1 MRTPRT
7 RRRSQK
13 RRLQLGGVESVL
25 TRYPTL
31 DALNTA
37 IGTAVSRGTLA
48 IPSQKRGICVTDA
61 VVASIWYSDYLGE
74 WLWTKYIY
82 SRRRPGIDTENV
94 ERQGLIAPDNAIDS
108 FMRLSA
114 LRVVNIM
121 QQGAEVPIRR
131 GLLARQ
137 PSAQP
142 IAELPT
148 GEVCSNILASLANAP
163 EAQVQTYLEDR
174 PSHGIYSNYTSDA
187 LRGILERIAPAGST
201 AVSEAPCEGMPC
213 VAILLTSA
221 IHAVACVLVNGIWHF
236 MDNEVGIAI
245 PLRGITLRQLE
256 SSSFSFTY
264 DLTHPDHESFHLY
277 LNSNAWHGGQLGSWT
292 VNRVYERSDDFRGRM
307 IPHQE
312 TLDTRRYICVNPE
325 ALRGDG
331 GLHRMV
337 VDMDV
342 PEIAPAPR
350 QRDLRD
356 IVGVLAGVRF
366 FSKADSGRTS
376 YITTESEQ
384 VVFRVTSAR
393 GPGSTYT
400 IRYGQVVIGV
410 FTPNDRR
417 RPTNSLW
424 KVKLH
429 TDRGEEFEGILDLRD
444 SAGVTSELRG
454 MMRLLLTTLSRENQQ
469 ADVPMSAEP
478 PPPPLSRPAPAAPAA
493 PVLDTEEGYRMALE
507 AETAAAPAP
516 PAPPAPPAAP
526 APAPPA
532 PAPGPLGWSPATQT
546 LAQLVQRRPT
556 DGLYKEIEKVI
567 RDGGDLNQK
576 NESGLTP
583 FHALVRTKRDLFAED
598 PTRIQTLVNGF
609 HADVTTRDLQANT
622 VFHTV
627 ARLYTSDE
635 MEAILPQLMELTR
648 DINARNNDLD
658 TPMDVVL
665 KRRDRT
671 DAMVAAFR
679 RYGAVNSTQPRPSGG
694 RRKTFRR
701 RRSSLP
707 KRTGPSS
714 GHSRRYSRRRRAS
727 RS

>member
-1 MRTPRT
+1 MVRHRTPRT

-61 VVASIWYSDYLGE
+61 VVTSIWYSDYLGE
-74 WLWTKYIY
+74 WLWAKYIY
-82 SRRRPGIDTENV
+82 SRRRPGIDTADA
-94 ERQGLIAPDNAIDS
+94 ERQGLIEPTDAIDS

-121 QQGAEVPIRR
+121 QQGAEVPIWN

-142 IAELPT
+142 VAELPT
-148 GEVCSNILASLANAP
+148 GEVCSNILASLAKAP
-163 EAQVQTYLEDR
+163 DVPVQTYLEDR
-174 PSHGIYSNYTSDA
+174 PSHGISSNYTSEA
-187 LRGILERIAPAGST
+187 LRGILERITPAGS
-201 AVSEAPCEGMPC
+201 ALVSPYPCQGKTC

-264 DLTHPDHESFHLY
+264 DLTHPEHESFHLY
-277 LNSNAWHGGQLGSWT
+277 LNSNAWRGGQLGSWT
-292 VNRVYERSDDFRGRM
+292 VNRVYERPDAYIGNT

-312 TLDTRRYICVNPE
+312 TLETRRYICVNPE

-331 GLHRMV
+331 GPHRMV

-384 VVFRVTSAR
+384 VVFRVTSVR

-410 FTPNDRR
+410 FTPNDMR

-478 PPPPLSRPAPAAPAA
+478 PPPPSRPAPAAPAA

-507 AETAAAPAP
+507 EYAAPAQA
-516 PAPPAPPAAP
+516 PAPP

-532 PAPGPLGWSPATQT
+532 PAPPAPAPAPLGWSPATQV
-546 LAQLVQRRPT
+546 LAQLVQRRP
-556 DGLYKEIEKVI
+556 DPDLYDEIVNVI

-583 FHALVRTKRDLFAED
+583 FHALVRTKRDLFSVD
-598 PTRIQTLVNGF
+598 PTRIQTLVNSL
-609 HADVTTRDLQANT
+609 HADVNTRDLQANT

-627 ARLYTSDE
+627 AQRYTSDE
-635 MEAILPQLMELTR
+635 MEAILPQLIELTR
-648 DINARNNDLD
+648 DINARNNVLD
-658 TPMDVVL
+658 TPLDVVL

-671 DAMVAAFR
+671 DAMVAVFMK
-679 RYGAVNSTQPRPSGG
+679 YGGRPSTQRLPTGG

-701 RRSSLP
+701 RRSSSP
-707 KRTGPSS
+707 TRTGPSS

>member
-1 MRTPRT
+1 MVRRRT
-7 RRRSQK
+7 RKAQR
-13 RRLQLGGVESVL
+13 GGVESVL

-61 VVASIWYSDYLGE
+61 VVTSIWYSDYLGE

-82 SRRRPGIDTENV
+82 SRRRPGINTENV
-94 ERQGLIAPDNAIDS
+94 ERQGLIAPANAIDS
-108 FMRLSA
+108 FMKLSA

-121 QQGAEVPIRR
+121 QQGAEVPVWR

-142 IAELPT
+142 LAELPT
-148 GEVCSNILASLANAP
+148 GEVCSNILASLAKAP
-163 EAQVQTYLEDR
+163 DVQVQTYLEDR

-201 AVSEAPCEGMPC
+201 AVSQAPCGGMTC
-213 VAILLTSA
+213 VAILITSA
-221 IHAVACVLVNGIWHF
+221 IHAVACVLVNGVWHF

-264 DLTHPDHESFHLY
+264 DLTHPEYESFHLY
-277 LNSNAWHGGQLGSWT
+277 LNSNAWRGGQLGSWT
-292 VNRVYERSDDFRGRM
+292 VNRVYERPDEYIGRM

-331 GLHRMV
+331 GPHRMV

-429 TDRGEEFEGILDLRD
+429 TERGEEFAGILDLKD
-444 SAGVTSELRG
+444 TAGVTSELRG

-469 ADVPMSAEP
+469 ADVPMSAQPSP
-478 PPPPLSRPAPAAPAA
+478 PPSRPAPAAPAA

-516 PAPPAPPAAP
+516 PAPAP
-526 APAPPA
+526 A
-532 PAPGPLGWSPATQT
+532 PLGWSPATQV
-546 LAQLVQRRPT
+546 LAQLVQRRP
-556 DGLYKEIEKVI
+556 DPDLYDEIETVI

-583 FHALVRTKRDLFAED
+583 FHALVRTKRDLFSVD

-627 ARLYTSDE
+627 ARTYTSDE
-635 MEAILPQLMELTR
+635 MAAILPQLMEFTR

-658 TPMDVVL
+658 TPMDVLL

-679 RYGAVNSTQPRPSGG
+679 TYKAVNSTQPRPSGG